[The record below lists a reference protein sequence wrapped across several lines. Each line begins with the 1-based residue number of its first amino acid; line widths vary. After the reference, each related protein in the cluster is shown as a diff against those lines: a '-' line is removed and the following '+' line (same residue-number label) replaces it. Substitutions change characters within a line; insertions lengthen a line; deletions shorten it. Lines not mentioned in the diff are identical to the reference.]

1 MTGLGAPWNTTQKRS
16 DWLYNWIKKHTH
28 THNGKWSATDWP
40 FQSPHFNIME
50 VVWGHH
56 DEGYNKKAAN
66 IQRTTNIPQENLK
79 KLQKNLPI
87 FGLYTVF
94 LYVYTC
100 QCEYVHEKSHYKCT
114 SCSLNMCN
122 FARNSYFKKRR
133 KYISIANFLLG
144 FVFVHHGAKADLCV
158 CLFSYRCAFL
168 TVLRSYEENS
178 TSLALNVSKKTMNE
192 SHLSSSLVWKL
203 QQSQH
208 LFKLK
213 KK

>member
-1 MTGLGAPWNTTQKRS
+1 MGNYQPRIDLSRVHASTLWKQCGVIMTKATTKRQPTSKEEQKKYSSR
-16 DWLYNWIKKHTH
+16 
-28 THNGKWSATDWP
+28 
-40 FQSPHFNIME
+40 
-50 VVWGHH
+50 
-56 DEGYNKKAAN
+56 
-66 IQRTTNIPQENLK
+66 IPKEIT
-79 KLQKNLPI
+79 KNLPI

-94 LYVYTC
+94 LCVYTC
-100 QCEYVHEKSHYKCT
+100 QCEYVHETSRYKCT

-144 FVFVHHGAKADLCV
+144 FVFVHHSTKADLCV

-203 QQSQH
+203 
-208 LFKLK
+208 
-213 KK
+213 